1 MFVLQV
7 IRCLQCN
14 ILMKHDGESGKWPQ
28 PGNSGLN
35 DTRWRNSR
43 HLLWSDSS
51 HCFHPDLVTVSP
63 PLPPRRTQ
71 WLQSRCLSVLCLGSV
86 WTGGS
91 SRHLLRLFLLL
102 KQTIPIVWHS
112 NPDKLSRAVMFCKSS
127 VCCCFSWEFSAGS
140 VTTGDLEFL
149 YPKLNFGETLS

>member
-1 MFVLQV
+1 M
-7 IRCLQCN
+7 RCLSN
-14 ILMKHDGESGKWPQ
+14 RWLGVFSVTFLVKHDEESAKWPQ
-28 PGNSGLN
+28 PGNSVLN

-71 WLQSRCLSVLCLGSV
+71 WLQARCLSLLRLGFL

-91 SRHLLRLFLLL
+91 GWLLLGLFLLL
-102 KQTIPIVWHS
+102 KQTIPTVWHG
-112 NPDKLSRAVMFCKSS
+112 NPDKRSRAVMFCKSS
-127 VCCCFSWEFSAGS
+127 LSCCFSWGFSAGS
-140 VTTGDLEFL
+140 VSHYTVIQSFSIQ
-149 YPKLNFGETLS
+149 K